1 MRRPV
6 VASSAASQTFFPND
20 PPSTPVDTT
29 LLGVRVTAHAVIDAA
44 EHSRREA
51 AGLGA
56 VINPALLDRL
66 LDLPV
71 GVSVHDPE
79 MWTEMADKPPRILER
94 SQEGMSIT
102 RRLESPLTITCVVVK
117 AAPGTELRAVQDAS
131 LFAGFTRRWV
141 EASRDGVPDAAMLEA
156 KLCGVGMLAPGPLVL
171 LPAEKPVSLTV
182 DGWTWLLEEKIYR
195 SWLNV
200 RPGNDAKESPAPAT
214 DGASETQEG

>member
-6 VASSAASQTFFPND
+6 VASSAASQIFFPND
-20 PPSTPVDTT
+20 PASTPVDTT
-29 LLGVRVTAHAVIDAA
+29 LLGVRVTAYAVTNVA
-44 EHSRREA
+44 EHTRRET

-56 VINPALLDRL
+56 VINPARLDRL

-71 GVSVHDPE
+71 GVSVHDPV
-79 MWTEMADKPPRILER
+79 MWTELADQPPGILER
-94 SQEGMSIT
+94 SQEGVSIT
-102 RRLESPLTITCVVVK
+102 RRLESPLAITCVVVK

-156 KLCGVGMLAPGPLVL
+156 KLCGVGILAPGPRVL
-171 LPAEKPVSLTV
+171 LPAEQPVSLTV
-182 DGWTWLLEEKIYR
+182 DGWTWLLEEKTYR

-200 RPGNDAKESPAPAT
+200 RPGNDAKASPAPAT
-214 DGASETQEG
+214 DGASGTQEG

>member
-1 MRRPV
+1 MQRPAV
-6 VASSAASQTFFPND
+6 TSSPTLQAFFRND
-20 PPSTPVDTT
+20 APGTPVDVT
-29 LLGVRVTAHAVIDAA
+29 LLGVRVTAYAVIDIA

-71 GVSVHDPE
+71 GMSVNDPVLWAE
-79 MWTEMADKPPRILER
+79 MTDQPPGILER
-94 SQEGMSIT
+94 SQDGTRII
-102 RRLESPLTITCVVVK
+102 RRLESPLTITAVVVK

-141 EASRDGVPDAAMLEA
+141 AVARGRVPDAAMLEA
-156 KLCGVGMLAPGPLVL
+156 KLCGVGILDPGPRAL
-171 LPAEKPVSLTV
+171 LPAEKPVTLTI
-182 DGWTWLLEEKIYR
+182 DGWSWLLEEKAYS
-195 SWLNV
+195 SWLSR
-200 RPGNDAKESPAPAT
+200 RPDNHAKESPAPAT

>member
-6 VASSAASQTFFPND
+6 VTSSPASQTFFQHDAPG
-20 PPSTPVDTT
+20 TPVDVT
-29 LLGVRVTAHAVIDAA
+29 LLGVRVTAYAVMNVA

-56 VINPALLDRL
+56 VTNPALLDRL

-71 GVSVHDPE
+71 GMSVNDPV
-79 MWTEMADKPPRILER
+79 MWTELADQPPGILER

-102 RRLESPLTITCVVVK
+102 RRLQSPLAITGVVVK
-117 AAPGTELRAVQDAS
+117 AAPGTELRTVQDAS

-141 EASRDGVPDAAMLEA
+141 EATRDRVPDAAMLEA
-156 KLCGVGMLAPGPLVL
+156 KLCGAGILAPGPRVL

-182 DGWTWLLEEKIYR
+182 DGWTWLLEERTYR
-195 SWLNV
+195 NWLNL
-200 RPGNDAKESPAPAT
+200 RPGNDAKASPAPAT
-214 DGASETQEG
+214 DGASETPEG

>member
-1 MRRPV
+1 MHRPAV
-6 VASSAASQTFFPND
+6 TSSPASQTFFQHDAPG
-20 PPSTPVDTT
+20 TPVDVT
-29 LLGVRVTAHAVIDAA
+29 LLGVRVTAYAVINIA

-71 GVSVHDPE
+71 GISVSDPV
-79 MWTEMADKPPRILER
+79 MWAELADQPPGILQR
-94 SQEGMSIT
+94 SQDGTSIT
-102 RRLESPLTITCVVVK
+102 RRLESPLAITGVVVK

-141 EASRDGVPDAAMLEA
+141 EASRDRVPDAAMLEA
-156 KLCGVGMLAPGPLVL
+156 KLCGVGVLDPGPRVL

-182 DGWTWLLEEKIYR
+182 DGWTWLLEEKAYR

-200 RPGNDAKESPAPAT
+200 RPGNDAKESPGPAT